1 MKRAQSYLA
10 ILMIIAC
17 GLTNVISEAGQV
29 STDPGSAGFYT
40 VGGIRFSIPKGFRVL
55 NKMSNADTSVLS
67 NKKYAAGLIVKRVES
82 KLSEKDAASLGST
95 VLQNCFSDNASFE
108 WKRLEGDKE
117 ISKLEIQ
124 TERLLGFN
132 GKGQALFQFRVVE
145 AKGRKALVGYFAYPP
160 ARPDDKERFDKGL
173 GFDPPGDY
181 AQAHIIAS
189 VTGESYDSIIQPGG
203 ILAPK

>member
-1 MKRAQSYLA
+1 VKRTQSYLA

-17 GLTNVISEAGQV
+17 GLTNGVSEAGQI

-40 VGGIRFSIPKGFRVL
+40 VGGIRFSVPKGFRVL

-67 NKKYAAGLIVKRVES
+67 NKKYDIGLIVKRVES
-82 KLSEKDAASLGST
+82 KLSEKDAANLGST
-95 VLQNCFSDNASFE
+95 VLQNFFSDKASFE
-108 WKRLEGDKE
+108 WKRLEGDEK

-145 AKGRKALVGYFAYPP
+145 AKGRKALVGYFACPP
-160 ARPDDKERFDKGL
+160 AMPDDKERFDKGL
-173 GFDPPGDY
+173 GFGCACDY
-181 AQAHIIAS
+181 EQAHIIAS
-189 VTGESYDSIIQPGG
+189 VTGESYDSIMQPGG
-203 ILAPK
+203 ISAPR